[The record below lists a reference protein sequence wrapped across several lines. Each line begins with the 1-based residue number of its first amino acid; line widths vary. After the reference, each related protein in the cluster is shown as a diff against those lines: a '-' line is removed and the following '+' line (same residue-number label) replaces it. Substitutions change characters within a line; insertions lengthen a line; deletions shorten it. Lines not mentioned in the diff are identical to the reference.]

1 MDKHPLLTRD
11 KAIRALVE
19 MIERFGGSEKGSD
32 ELWHEFAQ
40 DMHLCTEWD
49 GEATTEEDL
58 PPSMWEILAAAG
70 VQPDHLMEACGINP
84 VIAAELK
91 GAGYGG

>member
-1 MDKHPLLTRD
+1 MTKHPLITRD

-19 MIERFGGSEKGSD
+19 MIERFAGSEKGSG
-32 ELWHEFAQ
+32 ELWQEFCA
-40 DMHLCTEWD
+40 DLHLCTEWD
-49 GEATTEEDL
+49 GESTTEEDL

-70 VQPDHLMEACGINP
+70 VHPDHLTEACGMNP

-91 GAGYGG
+91 EAGYGR